1 MTHKIM
7 QKEEIIN
14 FVQKLNNEI
23 KEFIR
28 NSLEASTDY
37 EKWST
42 LSNGFEQL
50 RCWEIKGCAKKD
62 CLAYGSEDHRC
73 WLCVGTLCGGKV
85 QGEFAQKYKTCFE
98 CDVYTTISK
107 EPLKALYENINTLI
121 FHLTDKSDKLGE
133 LAIKDQLTNLYNRHF
148 FNEIIEKETSSAER
162 KTEPLS
168 FIMIDIDGFKQINDT
183 LGHLT
188 GDKILAEA
196 ATLIKNTV
204 RKSDIVFR
212 YGGDEFLV
220 ILTNSACDM
229 AIIMVQR
236 ILDGV
241 EDWNIN
247 SANTCGCKLS
257 ISVGC
262 ATYEKGND
270 VVETLKKADERMYQN
285 KNGKKIRQDAGLKGG
300 QQEEPWNT

>member
-1 MTHKIM
+1 MTNKINRE
-7 QKEEIIN
+7 KEIIN

-28 NSLEASTDY
+28 NSLDSSADY
-37 EKWST
+37 EKWSS
-42 LSNGFEQL
+42 LPNGFVQL
-50 RCWEIKGCAKKD
+50 KCWEIKGCTKKD

-73 WLCVGTLCGGKV
+73 WLKVGTLCGGKV
-85 QGEFAQKYKTCFE
+85 QGEFAQKYKTCFD
-98 CDVYTTISK
+98 CDVFKTISK

-121 FHLTDKSDKLGE
+121 FHLNDKSVKLGE
-133 LAIKDQLTNLYNRHF
+133 LAIKDQLTKLYNRHF
-148 FNEIIEKETSSAER
+148 FNEIIEKETASAER

-196 ATLIKNTV
+196 AALIKNTV

-220 ILTNSACDM
+220 ILTNSACDT
-229 AIIMVQR
+229 AVGMVER
-236 ILDGV
+236 IVDAV
-241 EDWNIN
+241 EDWNKN
-247 SANTCGCKLS
+247 SANAFGCKLS
-257 ISVGC
+257 FSVGC
-262 ATYEKGND
+262 STYEKGGD
-270 VVETLKKADERMYQN
+270 VVETLKEADERMYQN
-285 KNGKKIRQDAGLKGG
+285 KREKNH
-300 QQEEPWNT
+300 E

>member
-7 QKEEIIN
+7 RKEEIIN

-62 CLAYGSEDHRC
+62 CLAYGSEDYRC
-73 WLCVGTLCGGKV
+73 WLKVGTLCGGKV
-85 QGEFAQKYKTCFE
+85 QGEFAQKYKTCFD
-98 CDVYTTISK
+98 CDVFKTISQ

-121 FHLTDKSDKLGE
+121 FHLNDKSVKLGE
-133 LAIKDQLTNLYNRHF
+133 LAIKDQLTKLYNRHF
-148 FNEIIEKETSSAER
+148 FNEIIEKETSTAER
-162 KTEPLS
+162 RTEPLS
-168 FIMIDIDGFKQINDT
+168 LIMIDIDGFKLINDT
-183 LGHLT
+183 FGHLT
-188 GDKILAEA
+188 GDKILSEA
-196 ATLIKNTV
+196 ATLIKSTT

-220 ILTNSACDM
+220 ILTNSTCDM

-236 ILDGV
+236 ILDAV
-241 EDWNIN
+241 EDWNKN
-247 SANTCGCKLS
+247 SAKALGCKLS
-257 ISVGC
+257 FSIGC
-262 ATYEKGND
+262 STHEKGSD
-270 VVETLKKADERMYQN
+270 VLETLKKADERMYQN
-285 KNGKKIRQDAGLKGG
+285 KKEKKNNGG
-300 QQEEPWNT
+300 Q